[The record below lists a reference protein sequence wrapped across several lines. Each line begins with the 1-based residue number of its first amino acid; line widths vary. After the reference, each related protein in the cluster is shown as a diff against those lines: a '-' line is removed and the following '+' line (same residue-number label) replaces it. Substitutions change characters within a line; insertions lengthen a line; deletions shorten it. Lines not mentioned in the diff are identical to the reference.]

1 MHTTASLHVH
11 PAVADLN
18 RVFEV
23 RQLARD
29 LGCAFFTSKPKP
41 KPKARNAFTSFDPN
55 DGGRAA

>member
-23 RQLARD
+23 RRLARD
-29 LGCAFFTSKPKP
+29 FGCAFFPSKTKQKSRTTQSP
-41 KPKARNAFTSFDPN
+41 FDPN

>member
-41 KPKARNAFTSFDPN
+41 KVRNAPTPFDPN